1 MNKNENRLTSE
12 MILDGETGLQKVESK
27 VTNLDGNSDEIQG
40 IYNNQNGKTIG
51 FTIDVK
57 VLKVIIEGEEI
68 NIEPTQPD
76 SDKKEDKM
84 VVMDILEQL

>member
-1 MNKNENRLTSE
+1 